1 MELFGHNAVLPED
14 ESPALLSH
22 PSIRKQMEQE
32 VKQIA
37 RGEIDKESCVQNN
50 LKWFE
55 KRYSELEESLTR
67 DRIYEFGEDLTV
79 SNLKYLQSLDAFEP
93 KVHISTK
100 GKEAKQPN
108 RRAHTSFTKSKRDSS
123 SSPKKRQKRKVHKAS
138 AK

>member
-1 MELFGHNAVLPED
+1 MELFGHNAVLPAD

-67 DRIYEFGEDLTV
+67 DRIYEFGEDLTA
-79 SNLKYLQSLDAFEP
+79 SNLKYLESLDAFEP
-93 KVHISTK
+93 KVHIAAK
-100 GKEAKQPN
+100 GRDAKQPN
-108 RRAHTSFTKSKRDSS
+108 RRAQTSFTKSKRDSS
-123 SSPKKRQKRKVHKAS
+123 SSPKKRQKRKVHRAS

>member
-67 DRIYEFGEDLTV
+67 DRIHEFGEDLTA
-79 SNLKYLQSLDAFEP
+79 SNLKYLESLDAFEP
-93 KVHISTK
+93 KVHIAAK
-100 GKEAKQPN
+100 GKEAKQSN
-108 RRAHTSFTKSKRDSS
+108 RCAHSSFTKSKRDSS
-123 SSPKKRQKRKVHKAS
+123 SSPKKRQKRKVHKAT